1 MIDRFRRDLE
11 RIFEVGILIID
22 FLEFSQYDMEA
33 PKTMGI
39 YSVYSYNYGI

>member
-22 FLEFSQYDMEA
+22 FLEFSRTDMR
-33 PKTMGI
+33 I
-39 YSVYSYNYGI
+39 VSSVDNGNLYYG